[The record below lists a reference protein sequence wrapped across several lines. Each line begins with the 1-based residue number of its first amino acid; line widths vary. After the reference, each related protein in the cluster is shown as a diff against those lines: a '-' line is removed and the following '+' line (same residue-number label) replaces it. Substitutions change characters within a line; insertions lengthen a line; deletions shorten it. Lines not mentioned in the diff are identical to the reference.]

1 MFHFSNKISIKII
14 IIINRFNLIRLLC
27 INDQHPYLSSMINF
41 RSRAPKLVLQT
52 NRLDLYWKEPLT
64 VFFEWLVLNTQSGS
78 KISYFRS
85 DKLTCIAANFPIR
98 FSATIPGCRSFI
110 FAILPI
116 VDHFL
121 VGDVRRTAPHIRL
134 FVNCGTHA
142 WSAIYTRYS
151 YCSKAHLHKK
161 KHNSRKIRNRFSDEQ
176 QQVERKIKYY
186 YALVKE
192 KTRQYEIADDLKLQ
206 NSILIIIWFQQCL
219 MTE

>member
-1 MFHFSNKISIKII
+1 MHIFLLQFSRYYRTPALQQAKPLYPVCMFHFSNKISIKII
-14 IIINRFNLIRLLC
+14 IIINRFNLIRLLY

-134 FVNCGTHA
+134 FVKCGTHA
-142 WSAIYTRYS
+142 WSDIYIRYS

-161 KHNSRKIRNRFSDEQ
+161 STTRGRFATDSATNSSR
-176 QQVERKIKYY
+176 
-186 YALVKE
+186 
-192 KTRQYEIADDLKLQ
+192 LKGKS
-206 NSILIIIWFQQCL
+206 NI
-219 MTE
+219 TTN

>member
-134 FVNCGTHA
+134 FVKCGTHA
-142 WSAIYTRYS
+142 WSDIYIRYS

-161 KHNSRKIRNRFSDEQ
+161 KSTTRGRFATDSATNSSR
-176 QQVERKIKYY
+176 
-186 YALVKE
+186 
-192 KTRQYEIADDLKLQ
+192 LKGKS
-206 NSILIIIWFQQCL
+206 NI
-219 MTE
+219 TTH

>member
-1 MFHFSNKISIKII
+1 MVVQFTIYIFLLQFSRYYRTPALQQAKPLYPVCMFHFSNKISIKII

-52 NRLDLYWKEPLT
+52 NRLDLYWKVPLT
-64 VFFEWLVLNTQSGS
+64 VFLEWLVLNTQSGS

-85 DKLTCIAANFPIR
+85 YKLTCIAANFPIR
-98 FSATIPGCRSFI
+98 FSATIPGCRGFI

-121 VGDVRRTAPHIRL
+121 VGDVRGTAPHIRL
-134 FVNCGTHA
+134 FVKCGTHA
-142 WSAIYTRYS
+142 WSDIYIRYS

-161 KHNSRKIRNRFSDEQ
+161 STTRGRFATDSATNSSR
-176 QQVERKIKYY
+176 
-186 YALVKE
+186 
-192 KTRQYEIADDLKLQ
+192 LKGKS
-206 NSILIIIWFQQCL
+206 NI
-219 MTE
+219 TTH

>member
-1 MFHFSNKISIKII
+1 
-14 IIINRFNLIRLLC
+14 
-27 INDQHPYLSSMINF
+27 MINI
-41 RSRAPKLVLQT
+41 RICRQWLTSAPEHRNWCCKPT
-52 NRLDLYWKEPLT
+52 DLICIERNLLT

-121 VGDVRRTAPHIRL
+121 VGDVRGTAPHIRL

-142 WSAIYTRYS
+142 WSAIYIRYS
-151 YCSKAHLHKK
+151 YCTKAHLHKK
-161 KHNSRKIRNRFSDEQ
+161 STTRGRFATDSATNSSR
-176 QQVERKIKYY
+176 
-186 YALVKE
+186 
-192 KTRQYEIADDLKLQ
+192 LKGKS
-206 NSILIIIWFQQCL
+206 NI
-219 MTE
+219 TTH